1 MIHHCDIVATPRRVT
16 VIPAVP
22 AVPTDSAARTRRAFL
37 GALSAIGLLLTLAA
51 ASLGAQ
57 APRPAAGDSA
67 KAKAPVRN
75 ISWTSNRRSF
85 LVGDIIRV
93 VVDERA
99 IAGAT
104 KDNTNAASR
113 NRRLDVGINP
123 PQMGTSGSGL
133 GAIDGSME
141 AGDGSSSQQRG
152 NATRGTQYSAE
163 IPVRVVA
170 VTPEGLLQV
179 KGSKLIDVDKNK
191 QTLTLSGF
199 ISPID
204 VNSREAVG
212 SDAIADMQLA
222 YASKGS
228 LGKPKSGIITKIVGL
243 LWP

>member
-22 AVPTDSAARTRRAFL
+22 APRPPVLNRALL
-37 GALSAIGLLLTLAA
+37 GAASAIGLLLTLAA

-57 APRPAAGDSA
+57 AARPAAGDSA

-75 ISWTSNRRSF
+75 IAWTSSRRSF

-99 IAGAT
+99 LAAAN

-113 NRRLDVGINP
+113 NRRLDLGVNP

-141 AGDGSSSQQRG
+141 AGDGSTSQQRG
-152 NATRGTQYSAE
+152 NATRGTQYVAE
-163 IPVRVVA
+163 IPVRVVS
-170 VTPEGLLQV
+170 VSPEGLLQV
-179 KGSKLIDVDKNK
+179 KGTKMIDVDKNK

-204 VNSREAVG
+204 VNSRDMVG